1 MLKFKEI
8 KTDHRNGYHYMEYL
22 NKWAGYD
29 VTYIKEGDT
38 LVIFLENDNS
48 TCTARFDM
56 IDFLKMSYKQF
67 THKVCEWLFYN
78 SKAKNE
84 SN

>member
-8 KTDHRNGYHYMEYL
+8 KTDHKNGYHYMEYQ

-29 VTYIKEGDT
+29 VTYIKEGEV
-38 LVIFLENDNS
+38 LIVFLENDNS

-78 SKAKNE
+78 SEAKNE